1 MKRISLM
8 CIVCLGML
16 IPNAVS
22 GREVKGVN
30 FPETTSIDGTTCTL
44 NGVGLRKKVIISV
57 YLGGLYLEKPTKDA
71 AEVITSEQVKQVY
84 LNFLYKEVRGDQL
97 VDAWNEGFE
106 KNSPGKISR
115 LKDKIGRF
123 NGFFTESIKKGETM
137 VFTYR
142 PGKGTEVAI
151 KGATMGTIL
160 GKDFMEALFSIW
172 FGPSPPS
179 KGLKKGMLKNGE

>member
-1 MKRISLM
+1 MKRITLM
-8 CIVCLGML
+8 CIVCLSML

-30 FPETTSIDGTTCTL
+30 FSETTTIDGTTCTL

-71 AEVITSEQVKQVY
+71 AEIITSEQVKRVI
-84 LNFLYKEVRGDQL
+84 LNFLYKEVRGDQM

-106 KNSPGKISR
+106 KNAPDKIPG
-115 LKDKIGRF
+115 LKDEIGRF
-123 NGFFTESIKKGETM
+123 NGYFTESIMKGETM

-142 PGKGTEVAI
+142 PGTGTEVAI
-151 KGATMGTIL
+151 KGTTRGTIK
-160 GKDFMEALFSIW
+160 GKNFMEALFSIW
-172 FGPSPPS
+172 FGPSPPD
-179 KGLKKGMLKNGE
+179 KRLKNGMLGE

>member
-1 MKRISLM
+1 MKKITLM
-8 CIVCLGML
+8 CIVCLSML
-16 IPNAVS
+16 FPNAVS

-44 NGVGLRKKVIISV
+44 NGVGLRKKVIISI
-57 YLGGLYLEKPTKDA
+57 YLGGLYLEKPTNDT
-71 AEVITSEQVKQVY
+71 AEIIASEQVKQVY
-84 LNFLYKEVRGDQL
+84 LNFLYKEVSSDQL
-97 VDAWNEGFE
+97 IDAWNEGFE
-106 KNSPGKISR
+106 KNSPDKVSG

-123 NGFFTESIKKGETM
+123 NGYFSESIMKGETM

-151 KGATMGTIL
+151 KGTTMGTIE

-179 KGLKKGMLKNGE
+179 KGLKKGMLGK